1 MAIEPVKIPQN
12 VYIEDQIIGPLT
24 LRQIITI
31 VLGGGFSYALWSVI
45 AKAYGSP
52 PILITV
58 LVWIPAVIAAAF
70 ALVKIN
76 DLTLMRICF
85 LMFEKMSKAP
95 VRTWNPRTGMS
106 ITIWTKEPTKAEQTP
121 PKQPSTVTV
130 NPSREERIA
139 ELSSILD
146 QELDVTDLH
155 AEKSPTPTQN
165 ASTQSHPDADVPPV
179 FFDIFP
185 SKKS

>member
-58 LVWIPAVIAAAF
+58 LVWIPAVVAAAF
-70 ALVKIN
+70 ALIKIN

-106 ITIWTKEPTKAEQTP
+106 ITIWTKEPEKTP
-121 PKQPSTVTV
+121 EVPQQSTTVTV
-130 NPSREERIA
+130 KPSREERIA

-146 QELDVTDLH
+146 QEIDATDIH
-155 AEKSPTPTQN
+155 AVESPAPIQN
-165 ASTQSHPDADVPPV
+165 ATPQSHSDTDVPPV

-185 SKKS
+185 NKKS